1 MCCLTPLIAT
11 FIPPQSILQQLLPN
25 IIYDWQSAVSPH
37 SRPAGG
43 RWQDSPRCHSGFE
56 KDINKLKIN
65 LFMTSRNKKVYFD
78 AQIKKKYVFNV
89 VHIWPGWVPPPPSVR
104 RTKGHQTS
112 RSTHPDG
119 HNCFL
124 CQKFSHQN
132 TLMVINCFPC
142 QKFSHQNNFPF
153 QNFCHHHLLVEV
165 NASNPPGVLHVS
177 TVGWAINN
185 CTFVQLQI
193 GGNI

>member
-1 MCCLTPLIAT
+1 MIDNLLSHPIAGLLGVNGKT
-11 FIPPQSILQQLLPN
+11 VLVAILDLKKIKNNWRSIYSWLPG
-25 IIYDWQSAVSPH
+25 IRRYILMP
-37 SRPAGG
+37 
-43 RWQDSPRCHSGFE
+43 GF
-56 KDINKLKIN
+56 
-65 LFMTSRNKKVYFD
+65 
-78 AQIKKKYVFNV
+78 KKKYVFNV

-177 TVGWAINN
+177 TVGWTINK
-185 CTFVQLQI
+185 CTFVQLQLQREYI
-193 GGNI
+193 AYICEYFCVLW

>member
-1 MCCLTPLIAT
+1 
-11 FIPPQSILQQLLPN
+11 
-25 IIYDWQSAVSPH
+25 
-37 SRPAGG
+37 
-43 RWQDSPRCHSGFE
+43 
-56 KDINKLKIN
+56 
-65 LFMTSRNKKVYFD
+65 MTSRNKKVYFD

-132 TLMVINCFPC
+132 NLMVRNCYPFQKFSHKNTLMVIHCFPF
-142 QKFSHQNNFPF
+142 QKFSHQNNLMMINCFPF
-153 QNFCHHHLLVEV
+153 QRFRQHHLLVEV

-177 TVGWAINN
+177 TVGWARNN

-193 GGNI
+193 GGNIKHIYVMSTFVFCDNIRI